1 MKGNQGYDFKLREV
15 VDTVKIRS
23 KVKRNSYPLSMMGL
37 CGGEE

>member
-1 MKGNQGYDFKLREV
+1 
-15 VDTVKIRS
+15 VKIRS